1 MTSVSGAGD
10 STVLSIDDDE
20 LAKFVFILVLDSRYH
35 LVTTEVSKMTSR
47 DFFQTLTADYNTHR
61 GVLRRLFSIF
71 VYSHCDF
78 VQVSKVLSISFKQYN
93 RCALLGSVVDFLHT
107 YTVTQVRDTE
117 VKKKK
122 KVKYIRHLPCL

>member
-1 MTSVSGAGD
+1 MTSISGAD

-47 DFFQTLTADYNTHR
+47 DFFQALTAGYNTHR

-78 VQVSKVLSISFKQYN
+78 VQVSKVFLISFKKYN
-93 RCALLGSVVDFLHT
+93 RSALLGSVVDFLHIHT
-107 YTVTQVRDTE
+107 ITQVRDAE
-117 VKKKK
+117 VKR
-122 KVKYIRHLPCL
+122 VEYIRPLPCL